1 MIVDVILPL
10 RPSLK
15 HDATK
20 SATKKGLRERRTV
33 DFPSQQ
39 KVFRNLRLHGIGGN
53 MSSLDVLSQLIFAQE
68 SSWLHIFS
76 QTACAMLGSCV
87 IISGTDEARQ

>member
-1 MIVDVILPL
+1 MVNLGLSFGPPRRLAYPLFEMIVDVISPL

-39 KVFRNLRLHGIGGN
+39 KVFRNLRLHGIGGD
-53 MSSLDVLSQLIFAQE
+53 MSSLDVLSQLILTQE
-68 SSWLHIFS
+68 SS
-76 QTACAMLGSCV
+76 
-87 IISGTDEARQ
+87 